1 MADVILECEN
11 CNGKRFKKEILQVK
25 YQNTNIDDLLKMT
38 VDDSILFLKKII
50 KIVLFQNSNP

>member
-1 MADVILECEN
+1 MQFMADVILECEN

-38 VDDSILFLKKII
+38 VDDSILFLRK
-50 KIVLFQNSNP
+50 